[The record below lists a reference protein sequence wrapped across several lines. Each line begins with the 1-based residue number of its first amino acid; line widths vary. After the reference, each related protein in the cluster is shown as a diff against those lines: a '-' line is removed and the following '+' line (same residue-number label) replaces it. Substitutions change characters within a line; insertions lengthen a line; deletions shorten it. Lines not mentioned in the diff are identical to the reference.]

1 LLSRFDLVYLILDRV
16 DETADRRLARHL
28 LSMYLDDKPQ
38 SAAGGMEILVRNL
51 SQPFNDK
58 TKK

>member
-16 DETADRRLARHL
+16 DETNDRRLARHL

-38 SAAGGMEILVRNL
+38 SAAGGQEILVRRFPRN
-51 SQPFNDK
+51 SKP
-58 TKK
+58 